1 MGATIRLAR
10 RTERMGASAIREIL
24 KVTEQ
29 PGMISLAGG
38 LPAPESF
45 PTALMAD
52 LTNRVLSRYGTAALQ
67 YGPSEGF
74 GPLREALA
82 VHLRQ
87 RGITAGADGILI
99 TSGSQGALDALGK
112 VLISPGDRVAVQAP
126 TYLGALQAFNPY
138 EPRYVTIASDA
149 KGMIPE
155 ALERAVR
162 RRPVKFVYLVPTFQN
177 PTGETL
183 DRERRLALADVL
195 RRTGTLL
202 VEDDPYGALCY
213 QGEVPT
219 PVKQLAPNHTVY
231 VGTLSKVLSPGLRVG
246 FCLAPPPLDRQLV
259 LAKQGCD
266 LHTGTLSQALAA
278 EYLAGGHLERHL
290 PLILDLYRPRCK
302 AMLAALKRHLPPGF
316 SWSKPAGGMFVWVK
330 GPACLDMD
338 PVYETAVACGTA
350 FVPGRH
356 FFPDPEQ
363 GRNTMRLN
371 FTMPQ
376 ETAIETAVA
385 GLAEALCRHLLP
397 ASAIQP
403 A

>member
-1 MGATIRLAR
+1 MNATIRFAK
-10 RTERMGASAIREIL
+10 RTDRMGASAIREIL

-29 PGMISLAGG
+29 PGIISLAGG

-45 PTALMAD
+45 PTALMAT
-52 LTNRVLSRYGTAALQ
+52 LTDRVLSRYGAAALQ

-82 VHLRQ
+82 VHLGQ
-87 RGITAGADGILI
+87 RGIVAAAKDVLV

-138 EPRYVTIASDA
+138 EPCYVAIPSDA
-149 KGMIPE
+149 NGMIPE
-155 ALERAVR
+155 ALEAAVR
-162 RRPVKFVYLVPTFQN
+162 ECPVKFVYLVPTFQN

-183 DRERRLALADVL
+183 DRDRRLALAEVL
-195 RRTGTLL
+195 RRTDTLL

-213 QGEVPT
+213 QGEVPP
-219 PVKQLAPNHTVY
+219 PVKHLAPGHTVY

-266 LHTGTLSQALAA
+266 LHTGTLSQAIAS
-278 EYLAGGHLERHL
+278 EYLTGGHLERHL
-290 PLILDLYRPRCK
+290 PRILDLYRPRCK
-302 AMLAALKRHLPPGF
+302 AMLAALERHLPQGF
-316 SWSKPAGGMFVWVK
+316 SWSRPAGGMFVWVE
-330 GPACLDMD
+330 GPASMDMD
-338 PVYETAVACGTA
+338 AVYESAVACGTA

-356 FFPDPEQ
+356 FYPDPDQ
-363 GRNTMRLN
+363 GRHTMRLN
-371 FTMPQ
+371 FTMPN
-376 ETAIETAVA
+376 EDGIDTAVA
-385 GLAEALCRHLLP
+385 SLAEALWLQPLP
-397 ASAIQP
+397 LSA
-403 A
+403 